1 VLLKSKF
8 STARFD
14 YYGDKLK
21 CSERMVLAA
30 LTSWKIVWS
39 TRVRHA
45 AKSGAE
51 KANNYFLHFLSTCTV
66 QKLNHTFIRFYGRIL
81 AFNTYYDSRGHF
93 TTFIFYFLFFAHSAL
108 LTSRLRIC
116 FFSS

>member
-1 VLLKSKF
+1 M
-8 STARFD
+8 A
-14 YYGDKLK
+14 
-21 CSERMVLAA
+21 LAD
-30 LTSWKIVWS
+30 LTSRKIVWS

-66 QKLNHTFIRFYGRIL
+66 QKINHTFIRFYGRIL
-81 AFNTYYDSRGHF
+81 AFNTYYNSRGHF